1 MQMKSMAAVALATSG
16 LITNIAAGD
25 AVEWRVA
32 DGGNGHWYEGVAVAA
47 DISWDAAKVACE
59 SRGGHLATL
68 TSPAEDDFLWALASH
83 PTYWVVVNG
92 PGWTGA
98 KGPWLGLHQ
107 APGSPTASG
116 WSWVTGEPFTWAHS
130 SFVPNDGCT
139 SDENALNYI
148 GPASGSRQWNDF
160 PGDVPCE
167 IWGFPRAY
175 IIEWS
180 ADCNND
186 GIVDYGQ
193 IRAGQLADSNA
204 NDVPDVCEAGI
215 ASCTPS
221 VGIAP
226 TIPLRDLD
234 QGEGLVVGIQP
245 DGTLVSWGSYT
256 PTLPSGQ
263 FESVATGRNCAIAIR
278 ADGTLVGFGANE
290 YGRLNVPSGLF
301 SVVSAADASW
311 HAAGIRPDGSL
322 LCWGY
327 NNNGQCNVPAGSYW
341 AVAAGGHEVWSG
353 FTVAVRSDGAL
364 AGWGNNTWGQAS
376 VPAGSNFRSV
386 AAGYYHALALR
397 NDNTIAGWG
406 WNANGQSTAPSGQ
419 FVQVACG
426 SNESVALRA
435 DGTVLI
441 FGSAPSEVVSFF
453 GARTDCTKV
462 QITCCGGAVALV
474 STDCDSNGAFD
485 AVEIAAQPASDQ
497 NANGVPDVCESTL
510 LVPSQYP
517 TIQAAIDAVPA
528 NSQRTVQVAAGTY
541 NESFSLNGKD
551 VLVRGAAKNATI
563 LDGTGLITSIA
574 KFTGGEPATAGVE
587 SLVFRNGTAGSRF
600 TPATTFTVGGAI
612 FATNTAAHIAD
623 CRFENCRADYGGAVY
638 QLNGLFAWNNCVFVD
653 NTANDEGGAVLV
665 YNCTGS
671 VSGSSF
677 ASNRCGVSGP
687 GSGSAF
693 KAVGSNGD
701 GESVV
706 LDSCAFTG
714 GYATSSGAAVE
725 FYENIKYQPGVMR
738 IVNTSITGN
747 ISGEIVLN
755 GAAGLR
761 ILGRM
766 QSCVLATGTNICN
779 NTPKNVDGPYFIEGA
794 VTVCG
799 CAADITDDGVVN
811 GGDLGVMLSN
821 WGLASS
827 SGVGDISHDGV
838 VDGVDLAELLARWGI
853 CQ

>member
-16 LITNIAAGD
+16 LITSIAAGD

-32 DGGNGHWYEGVAVAA
+32 DGGNGHWYQLVHNG
-47 DISWDAAKVACE
+47 SYLCWSDANGRAITL
-59 SRGGHLATL
+59 GATL
-68 TSPAEDDFLWALASH
+68 VSETSVAEHNFIAAQFISRDDAWSGRFGPWIGAH
-83 PTYWVVVNG
+83 RVNG
-92 PGWTGA
+92 A
-98 KGPWLGLHQ
+98 
-107 APGSPTASG
+107 
-116 WSWVTGEPFTWAHS
+116 WSWTTGESWTFSAWYPGEPNGG
-130 SFVPNDGCT
+130 SFEPVASYIAAGEGGGCGRT
-139 SDENALNYI
+139 TT
-148 GPASGSRQWNDF
+148 WNDWVDC
-160 PGDVPCE
+160 GQVNSSGCDVGV
-167 IWGFPRAY
+167 WNY

-193 IRAGQLADSNA
+193 CR
-204 NDVPDVCEAGI
+204 
-215 ASCTPS
+215 
-221 VGIAP
+221 
-226 TIPLRDLD
+226 
-234 QGEGLVVGIQP
+234 
-245 DGTLVSWGSYT
+245 
-256 PTLPSGQ
+256 
-263 FESVATGRNCAIAIR
+263 
-278 ADGTLVGFGANE
+278 
-290 YGRLNVPSGLF
+290 
-301 SVVSAADASW
+301 
-311 HAAGIRPDGSL
+311 DGSL
-322 LCWGY
+322 PDFNGNNLPDCCEQGTACAVGSYPVEWRAEDGGNGHWYQMRDSGQTCFLNAIAYAESIRGYLMTANSHAEWTFASKYARAIGRPHFTIGAKGPQLAGGDWAWVTGEPWSYTAWGGQGGCDY
-327 NNNGQCNVPAGSYW
+327 GPYPNNGA
-341 AVAAGGHEVWSG
+341 SG
-353 FTVAVRSDGAL
+353 YFI
-364 AGWGNNTWGQAS
+364 W
-376 VPAGSNFRSV
+376 
-386 AAGYYHALALR
+386 
-397 NDNTIAGWG
+397 
-406 WNANGQSTAPSGQ
+406 TA
-419 FVQVACG
+419 ACG
-426 SNESVALRA
+426 SLPDNVLPWD
-435 DGTVLI
+435 DGV
-441 FGSAPSEVVSFF
+441 SYNQCQSFF
-453 GARTDCTKV
+453 PVVLVEWSADCNNDGFV
-462 QITCCGGAVALV
+462 DYGQILSGSLA
-474 STDCDSNGAFD
+474 D
-485 AVEIAAQPASDQ
+485 A
-497 NANGVPDVCESTL
+497 NANGVPDICESTL
-510 LVPSQYP
+510 LVPAQYP

-653 NTANDEGGAVLV
+653 NIANDEGGAVLV

-677 ASNRCGVSGP
+677 AGNRCGVSGP

-761 ILGRM
+761 VLGRM

>member
-32 DGGNGHWYEGVAVAA
+32 DGGNGHWYQLVHNG
-47 DISWDAAKVACE
+47 SYLCWSDANGRAITL
-59 SRGGHLATL
+59 GATL
-68 TSPAEDDFLWALASH
+68 VSETSVAEHNFIAAQFISRDDAWSGRFGPWIGAH
-83 PTYWVVVNG
+83 RVNG
-92 PGWTGA
+92 A
-98 KGPWLGLHQ
+98 
-107 APGSPTASG
+107 
-116 WSWVTGEPFTWAHS
+116 WSWTTGESWTFSAWYPGEPNGG
-130 SFVPNDGCT
+130 SFEPVASYIAAGEGGGCGRT
-139 SDENALNYI
+139 TT
-148 GPASGSRQWNDF
+148 WNDWVDC
-160 PGDVPCE
+160 GQVNSSGCDVGV
-167 IWGFPRAY
+167 WNY

-193 IRAGQLADSNA
+193 CR
-204 NDVPDVCEAGI
+204 
-215 ASCTPS
+215 
-221 VGIAP
+221 
-226 TIPLRDLD
+226 
-234 QGEGLVVGIQP
+234 
-245 DGTLVSWGSYT
+245 
-256 PTLPSGQ
+256 
-263 FESVATGRNCAIAIR
+263 
-278 ADGTLVGFGANE
+278 
-290 YGRLNVPSGLF
+290 
-301 SVVSAADASW
+301 
-311 HAAGIRPDGSL
+311 DGSL
-322 LCWGY
+322 PDFNGNNIPDCCEQGTACAVGSYPVEWRLEDGGNGHWFGTTSQTGTWDEMRALAVARGGDLASFASLAENEFANRTRRSEDAPVGGGPWIGARKLTSQVWQWMDGTTWGFVNWAQGEPCCGDAGLY
-327 NNNGQCNVPAGSYW
+327 VHLYPNGQWNDHNQYEYACRALIEWSADCN
-341 AVAAGGHEVWSG
+341 
-353 FTVAVRSDGAL
+353 
-364 AGWGNNTWGQAS
+364 
-376 VPAGSNFRSV
+376 
-386 AAGYYHALALR
+386 
-397 NDNTIAGWG
+397 
-406 WNANGQSTAPSGQ
+406 
-419 FVQVACG
+419 
-426 SNESVALRA
+426 A
-435 DGTVLI
+435 DGIVDYGQILS
-441 FGSAPSEVVSFF
+441 GSLAD
-453 GARTDCTKV
+453 T
-462 QITCCGGAVALV
+462 
-474 STDCDSNGAFD
+474 
-485 AVEIAAQPASDQ
+485 
-497 NANGVPDVCESTL
+497 NANGVPDICESTI

-653 NTANDEGGAVLV
+653 NIANDEGGAVLV

-677 ASNRCGVSGP
+677 AGNRCGVSGP

-838 VDGVDLAELLARWGI
+838 VNGIDLAELLARWGT

>member
-16 LITNIAAGD
+16 LITSIAAGD

-32 DGGNGHWYEGVAVAA
+32 DGGNGHWYQLVHNG
-47 DISWDAAKVACE
+47 SYLCWSDANGRAITL
-59 SRGGHLATL
+59 GATL
-68 TSPAEDDFLWALASH
+68 VSETSVAEHNFIAAQFISRDDAWSGRFGPWIGAH
-83 PTYWVVVNG
+83 RVNG
-92 PGWTGA
+92 A
-98 KGPWLGLHQ
+98 
-107 APGSPTASG
+107 
-116 WSWVTGEPFTWAHS
+116 WSWTTGESWTFSAWYPGEPNGG
-130 SFVPNDGCT
+130 SFEPVASYIAAGEGGGCGRT
-139 SDENALNYI
+139 TT
-148 GPASGSRQWNDF
+148 WNDWVDC
-160 PGDVPCE
+160 GQVNSSGCDVGV
-167 IWGFPRAY
+167 WNY

-193 IRAGQLADSNA
+193 CR
-204 NDVPDVCEAGI
+204 
-215 ASCTPS
+215 
-221 VGIAP
+221 
-226 TIPLRDLD
+226 
-234 QGEGLVVGIQP
+234 
-245 DGTLVSWGSYT
+245 
-256 PTLPSGQ
+256 
-263 FESVATGRNCAIAIR
+263 
-278 ADGTLVGFGANE
+278 
-290 YGRLNVPSGLF
+290 
-301 SVVSAADASW
+301 
-311 HAAGIRPDGSL
+311 DGSL
-322 LCWGY
+322 PDFNGNNIPDCCEQGTACAVGSYPVEWRLEDGGNGHWFGTTSQTGTWDEMRALAVARGGDLASLASLAENEFANRTRRSEDAPVGGGPWIGARKLTGQVWQWMDGTTWGFVNWAQGEPCCGDAGLY
-327 NNNGQCNVPAGSYW
+327 VHLYPNGQWNDHNQYEYACRALIEWSADCN
-341 AVAAGGHEVWSG
+341 
-353 FTVAVRSDGAL
+353 
-364 AGWGNNTWGQAS
+364 
-376 VPAGSNFRSV
+376 
-386 AAGYYHALALR
+386 
-397 NDNTIAGWG
+397 
-406 WNANGQSTAPSGQ
+406 
-419 FVQVACG
+419 
-426 SNESVALRA
+426 A
-435 DGTVLI
+435 DGIVDYGQILR
-441 FGSAPSEVVSFF
+441 GSLA
-453 GARTDCTKV
+453 
-462 QITCCGGAVALV
+462 
-474 STDCDSNGAFD
+474 D
-485 AVEIAAQPASDQ
+485 A
-497 NANGVPDVCESTL
+497 NANGVPDICESTI

-528 NSQRTVQVAAGTY
+528 GAQRTVQVAAGTY
-541 NESFSLNGKD
+541 HESFALNGKD

-587 SLVFRNGTAGSRF
+587 SLVFRSGTVGSRF

-653 NTANDEGGAVLV
+653 NIANDEGGAVLV

-677 ASNRCGVSGP
+677 AGNRCGVSGP

>member
-1 MQMKSMAAVALATSG
+1 MRVLHALFVLALNLAIFNVCEVASAQLSPPDLAPVFTMDVPGFPGADGNVAVAICDAEMFYVNFGDRAIHRLFRDGIGTWHDSSFEPQSSSTGYVSMRIFGSRNHLVAIYSTAYSANKADIFERSESG
-16 LITNIAAGD
+16 VWALSQTIASPTTGSFVYLHQAQWSGSALMLVDRYAD
-25 AVEWRVA
+25 AFKGAAYIYQRGA
-32 DGGNGHWYEGVAVAA
+32 NGHWVQEAKLQGSGAFSYYTEIWSASFDRDRAVLGHWLNTCGYGGPSGIAYVFERTRDGSWNQVAA
-47 DISWDAAKVACE
+47 L
-59 SRGGHLATL
+59 R
-68 TSPAEDDFLWALASH
+68 P
-83 PTYWVVVNG
+83 
-92 PGWTGA
+92 
-98 KGPWLGLHQ
+98 
-107 APGSPTASG
+107 PTAQCADGFASQVTIRGNDMFSSVQSFPLIHRFVRGESG
-116 WSWVTGEPFTWAHS
+116 WSQAEDVSMPVLSGSPVQGVRVFATAWGFISRTTDARLVAYEPQGAGYRVAGVLVPPQLQATDCYCWNIASEDKRILTMTSKPTGGAQLSLFDIAPLFDCDGNGI
-130 SFVPNDGCT
+130 PNA
-139 SDENALNYI
+139 DEI
-148 GPASGSRQWNDF
+148 ASG
-160 PGDVPCE
+160 
-167 IWGFPRAY
+167 A
-175 IIEWS
+175 
-180 ADCNND
+180 
-186 GIVDYGQ
+186 
-193 IRAGQLADSNA
+193 
-204 NDVPDVCEAGI
+204 PD
-215 ASCTPS
+215 T
-221 VGIAP
+221 
-226 TIPLRDLD
+226 
-234 QGEGLVVGIQP
+234 
-245 DGTLVSWGSYT
+245 
-256 PTLPSGQ
+256 
-263 FESVATGRNCAIAIR
+263 
-278 ADGTLVGFGANE
+278 
-290 YGRLNVPSGLF
+290 
-301 SVVSAADASW
+301 
-311 HAAGIRPDGSL
+311 
-322 LCWGY
+322 
-327 NNNGQCNVPAGSYW
+327 
-341 AVAAGGHEVWSG
+341 
-353 FTVAVRSDGAL
+353 
-364 AGWGNNTWGQAS
+364 
-376 VPAGSNFRSV
+376 
-386 AAGYYHALALR
+386 
-397 NDNTIAGWG
+397 
-406 WNANGQSTAPSGQ
+406 
-419 FVQVACG
+419 
-426 SNESVALRA
+426 
-435 DGTVLI
+435 
-441 FGSAPSEVVSFF
+441 
-453 GARTDCTKV
+453 
-462 QITCCGGAVALV
+462 
-474 STDCDSNGAFD
+474 
-485 AVEIAAQPASDQ
+485 
-497 NANGVPDVCESTL
+497 NANGVPDICESTI

-653 NTANDEGGAVLV
+653 NIANDEGGAVLV

-677 ASNRCGVSGP
+677 AGNRCGVSGP

-761 ILGRM
+761 VLGRM

-838 VDGVDLAELLARWGI
+838 VDGVDLAELLARWGT

>member
-16 LITNIAAGD
+16 LITSIAAGD

-32 DGGNGHWYEGVAVAA
+32 DGGNGHWYQVVVSAT
-47 DISWDAAKVACE
+47 DISWYDARDRAV
-59 SRGGHLATL
+59 SVGG
-68 TSPAEDDFLWALASH
+68 ALASLTSEAENSWVHAQSIDVPGAWGLNGH
-83 PTYWVVVNG
+83 PW
-92 PGWTGA
+92 WIF
-98 KGPWLGLHQ
+98 GPWIGGFRSS
-107 APGSPTASG
+107 PGDQQWRWLSGESWSFTAWHPSQPDPWNDPNQTAISFGGGGPTAA
-116 WSWVTGEPFTWAHS
+116 TWADTT
-130 SFVPNDGCT
+130 PT
-139 SDENALNYI
+139 S
-148 GPASGSRQWNDF
+148 PVRS
-160 PGDVPCE
+160 
-167 IWGFPRAY
+167 Y

-193 IRAGQLADSNA
+193 IKRGELPDFNGNNIPDCCEQGTACAVGSYPVEWRTEDGGNGHWYQMRDSGQTCFLNAIAYAESIRGYLMTANSHAEWTFASKYARAIGRPHFTIGAKGPQLAGGDWA
-204 NDVPDVCEAGI
+204 WV
-215 ASCTPS
+215 T
-221 VGIAP
+221 
-226 TIPLRDLD
+226 
-234 QGEGLVVGIQP
+234 GEP
-245 DGTLVSWGSYT
+245 WSYT
-256 PTLPSGQ
+256 AWGGQ
-263 FESVATGRNCAIAIR
+263 GGC
-278 ADGTLVGFGANE
+278 D
-290 YGRLNVPSGLF
+290 YGPY
-301 SVVSAADASW
+301 
-311 HAAGIRPDGSL
+311 P
-322 LCWGY
+322 
-327 NNNGQCNVPAGSYW
+327 NNG
-341 AVAAGGHEVWSG
+341 
-353 FTVAVRSDGAL
+353 
-364 AGWGNNTWGQAS
+364 AS
-376 VPAGSNFRSV
+376 
-386 AAGYYHALALR
+386 GYY
-397 NDNTIAGWG
+397 IW
-406 WNANGQSTAPSGQ
+406 TA
-419 FVQVACG
+419 ACG
-426 SNESVALRA
+426 SLPDNVLPWDDGTSFDQCQSFFPVVLVEWSSDCNA
-435 DGTVLI
+435 DGIVDYGQILS
-441 FGSAPSEVVSFF
+441 GSLA
-453 GARTDCTKV
+453 
-462 QITCCGGAVALV
+462 
-474 STDCDSNGAFD
+474 D
-485 AVEIAAQPASDQ
+485 A
-497 NANGVPDVCESTL
+497 NANGVPDICESTL

-541 NESFSLNGKD
+541 NESFSLNGKN

-587 SLVFRNGTAGSRF
+587 SLVFRNGTVGSRF

-612 FATNTAAHIAD
+612 YATNTAAHIAI

-653 NTANDEGGAVLV
+653 NIANDEGGAVLV

-677 ASNRCGVSGP
+677 AGNRCGVSGP

-725 FYENIKYQPGVMR
+725 FYENIKYHPGVMR

-761 ILGRM
+761 VLGRM

-779 NTPKNVDGPYFIEGA
+779 NTPKNVAGPYFIEGA

-821 WGLASS
+821 WGLDSS

-838 VDGVDLAELLARWGI
+838 INGVDLAELLARWGT